1 MENFKQQIMETYNEI
16 ADDFDPTRPHPWP
29 ESVEFIKTLP
39 KGIRILDLGCG
50 NGRNSIYIAQ
60 QNLEVVGVDFAI
72 KMLKIAN
79 KKNLELKSQTVPNF
93 LQADIMELPFKD
105 QTFDAALFIAA
116 LHHIPNEDYRLHV
129 LEELF
134 RCLKPGGQ
142 VLISVWAFDQP
153 RFQEVLLEQLVT
165 GDEPIEPA
173 KKPENEPESVPGGN
187 IGDVYVPW
195 TRKDGKV
202 FKRFY
207 HLFDEDELRELLA
220 KTEFVILDV
229 YRVQDNYY
237 AKVAKK

>member
-1 MENFKQQIMETYNEI
+1 METFKQQIMETYNEI

-39 KGIRILDLGCG
+39 KGMRILDLGCG
-50 NGRNSIYIAQ
+50 NGRNSIYIAEQ
-60 QNLEVVGVDFAI
+60 GFEVCGVDFAVNMI
-72 KMLKIAN
+72 KIAREKTIESEN
-79 KKNLELKSQTVPNF
+79 QATPSF
-93 LQADIMELPFKD
+93 IQADIMELPFKN

-116 LHHIPNEDYRLHV
+116 LHHIPNEDYRLHT
-129 LEELF
+129 LEELY
-134 RCLKPGGQ
+134 RCLKSDSQ
-142 VLISVWAFDQP
+142 ALVSVWAFDQP

-207 HLFDEDELRELLA
+207 HLFDENELRVLLA
-220 KTEFVILDV
+220 KTEFEILNV
-229 YRVQDNYY
+229 YRMKDNYY
-237 AKVAKK
+237 AKLGKI